1 MSKTDYAVS
10 KIIAALIEDE
20 WEAIEGYVG
29 ILEHGGLTDE
39 EVAQIEDIIGDEK
52 QHAQVLAE
60 INKRYD
66 GNIQVAED

>member
-1 MSKTDYAVS
+1 MATANYPVA

-29 ILEHGGLTDE
+29 ILENGGLDE
-39 EVAQIEDIIGDEK
+39 SDIAQIEEIISDEK

-60 INKRYD
+60 IVRKYD
-66 GNIQVAED
+66 GNIPVADD